1 MRAFGSNL
9 YNVEKL
15 KNLLLQAPWACKAT
29 QPMWNQDFRWMD
41 QATISLGSFLDL
53 FALISLG
60 SFPDLFALIQNQPHV
75 AELFAVT
82 A

>member
-9 YNVEKL
+9 YNVEKR
-15 KNLLLQAPWACKAT
+15 KDLLLQAPWEYEAT

-41 QATISLGSFLDL
+41 RAI
-53 FALISLG
+53 ISLG
-60 SFPDLFALIQNQPHV
+60 SFPDLFALIQNQPH
-75 AELFAVT
+75 ATELFAVT

>member
-9 YNVEKL
+9 YNVEKR
-15 KNLLLQAPWACKAT
+15 KDLLLQAPWECKAT
-29 QPMWNQDFRWMD
+29 QPMCNQNFRWMD
-41 QATISLGSFLDL
+41 QAI
-53 FALISLG
+53 ISLG
-60 SFPDLFALIQNQPHV
+60 SFPDLFALIQNQPHA